1 MTGELL
7 KGRSRLVW
15 IDKKGAG
22 KLGQF
27 ILSFIYTKN
36 IHFIQGTKNTEISNK
51 VGRNPSPHGT
61 HNVTGCTQNKQ

>member
-27 ILSFIYTKN
+27 ILSFIQK
-36 IHFIQGTKNTEISNK
+36 IFILFK
-51 VGRNPSPHGT
+51 VLKIQR
-61 HNVTGCTQNKQ
+61 

>member
-51 VGRNPSPHGT
+51 VR
-61 HNVTGCTQNKQ
+61 